1 MLFDNYIIITYS
13 AWDFDSCLIDLLA
26 TQPENNHFWGRC
38 MAYITLYKVGEGKI
52 IFGVNSAMEKK
63 KKKKKIGDKHCNAR

>member
-1 MLFDNYIIITYS
+1 
-13 AWDFDSCLIDLLA
+13 
-26 TQPENNHFWGRC
+26 

-63 KKKKKIGDKHCNAR
+63 KKNGDKHCNAR

>member
-1 MLFDNYIIITYS
+1 
-13 AWDFDSCLIDLLA
+13 
-26 TQPENNHFWGRC
+26 

-63 KKKKKIGDKHCNAR
+63 KIGDKHCNAR

>member
-1 MLFDNYIIITYS
+1 
-13 AWDFDSCLIDLLA
+13 
-26 TQPENNHFWGRC
+26 

-63 KKKKKIGDKHCNAR
+63 KKLVINTAMLGNEP

>member
-1 MLFDNYIIITYS
+1 
-13 AWDFDSCLIDLLA
+13 
-26 TQPENNHFWGRC
+26 

-63 KKKKKIGDKHCNAR
+63 KKKLVINTAMLGNEP

>member
-1 MLFDNYIIITYS
+1 
-13 AWDFDSCLIDLLA
+13 
-26 TQPENNHFWGRC
+26 

-63 KKKKKIGDKHCNAR
+63 KKKNW

>member
-1 MLFDNYIIITYS
+1 
-13 AWDFDSCLIDLLA
+13 
-26 TQPENNHFWGRC
+26 

-63 KKKKKIGDKHCNAR
+63 KKNW

>member
-1 MLFDNYIIITYS
+1 
-13 AWDFDSCLIDLLA
+13 
-26 TQPENNHFWGRC
+26 

-63 KKKKKIGDKHCNAR
+63 KKKKLVINTAMLGNEP